1 MAIAKPPSKDDKYF
15 DPFTFTFAEV
25 NSSALFRYFKDKDI
39 SGDKRTEEILRLI
52 SLGLIVTERV
62 QASQDMDFVKKETD
76 NMLNSVSLSFKEKLD
91 DAGRTI
97 GTMLENTLSPDV
109 DISFI
114 GKMKTWLR
122 DELKTVKDTAD
133 LIIKNAKE
141 VSTDELIKIEK
152 GISEANTNF
161 DPAREDSFLGKF
173 KATITNTSSEITAL
187 LDFSNTDSF
196 AFKLSKEVE
205 TYFGAT
211 SPIVYSVKEVM
222 KESEKTMIE
231 EVVKLREE
239 IAKQQGIEGVMD
251 KTAIKGFKFEEQL
264 MEQLEEIAEPYG
276 DNVIETGK
284 EADASRSKKGDFI
297 YELKESRRMVIEAKD
312 EAIGLKPMLKYLDD
326 AMTTRSCDFSILV
339 TKNDEQLPKQ
349 VGLFNLYEGNKLFC
363 SSQFIKFAIRWSRL
377 YLTSV
382 KGEVVE
388 GVDIVKISNSLE
400 SIDKH
405 MKDFVTIKKKL
416 TALSNATSKSVDEI
430 AALLS
435 KTESNINDELDDIET
450 ELKTA

>member
-1 MAIAKPPSKDDKYF
+1 MATAKPSSKDDKYF

-25 NSSALFRYFKDKDI
+25 NSSALFSYFKDKDI
-39 SGDKRTEEILRLI
+39 SGDKREEEMLRLI

-62 QASQDMDFVKKETD
+62 QASQDMDFVKRETEG
-76 NMLNSVSLSFKEKLD
+76 MLNNISTSFNESLNDAYQTLGDILLKGLD
-91 DAGRTI
+91 
-97 GTMLENTLSPDV
+97 PDV
-109 DISFI
+109 DASYLN
-114 GKMKTWLR
+114 KMKTWLR
-122 DELKTVKDTAD
+122 DELKTVKDTAE

-141 VSTDELIKIEK
+141 VSTDELVKIEK
-152 GISEANTNF
+152 GIADANTNF

-173 KATITNTSSEITAL
+173 KSTIVNTSSEITAL

-205 TYFGAT
+205 TYFGKS
-211 SPIVYSVKEVM
+211 SPIIYGVQEVI
-222 KESEKTMIE
+222 KDHQKNITE
-231 EVVKLREE
+231 ELVKLREE

-284 EADASRSKKGDFI
+284 QADASRSKKGDFI
-297 YELKESRRMVIEAKD
+297 YELKEQHRIVVEAKD
-312 EAIGLKPMLKYLDD
+312 EAIGLKPMLKYLDE
-326 AMTTRSCDFSILV
+326 AMTTRSCDFAILV

-363 SSQFIKFAIRWSRL
+363 SSQFVKFAIRWSRL

-382 KGEVVE
+382 KGESVE
-388 GVDIVKISNSLE
+388 GLDITKISNSLE
-400 SIDKH
+400 AIDKH
-405 MKDFVTIKKKL
+405 MKDFVVIKKKL

-435 KTESNINDELDDIET
+435 KAESNINSELDDIET
-450 ELKTA
+450 ELK